1 MERQRKEMLH
11 NRNRDLFQ
19 EYSALLTCRKAQS
32 LESKE
37 KKLFYFSP
45 IFKGKKKNL
54 FPFPKG
60 IESN

>member
-1 MERQRKEMLH
+1 MLH
-11 NRNRDLFQ
+11 NRNRDLDQ